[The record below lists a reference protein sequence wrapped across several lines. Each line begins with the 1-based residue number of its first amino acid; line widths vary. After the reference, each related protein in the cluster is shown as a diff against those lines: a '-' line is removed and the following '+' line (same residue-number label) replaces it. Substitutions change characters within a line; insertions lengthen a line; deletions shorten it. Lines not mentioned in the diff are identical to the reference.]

1 MFKSR
6 VFSLF
11 VYLLAASLLITLPA
25 AAQQTLG
32 GIVGS
37 LTDPTGSILPG
48 VTVTLTGEHNG
59 ITRTAATNGDGS
71 YTFVNLPIG
80 TYTLT
85 YTLTGFEAAKYP
97 GIQVQADRTST
108 LNVALKLGSA
118 DTSVTVTATPLMNAV
133 DTTVGYVLDK
143 TQIEAVPLPT
153 GSFTGLAILSPGVN
167 AELPG
172 GTGVNS
178 GLGNAPIWANGQRD
192 TSNSFLING
201 VDASNFFNGKSTS
214 QVESARIVNNTGQ
227 GNSAAGGVVPSAA
240 SVYLAIGNAIPTPAP
255 ETVEEVRVNSSMY
268 DAQQGSTSGAHIDLS
283 TKAGTNELH
292 GSAYLH
298 RGTNWI
304 NAAPFFFKKDDNIPA
319 ADKNPELHRY
329 TAGGDIGGPIIKNK
343 LFGYLAYQHLHISD
357 QETGDELLDVPY
369 GLTNDRSPSGLNTL
383 TTNGFDDDSHV
394 TFSSS
399 DWATNPVGLHLFQM
413 PAAPGE
419 PGAYLIPNQTGTA
432 TYFSPYDA
440 FLPGTATL
448 KSDQMVADLDWNA
461 SAGDTLSL
469 KYYYQHDP
477 ATSPYAFSNVPGFTA
492 HTDAGSQVFSINNA
506 QTLSSNFNLTESLG
520 FLREKVYV
528 TNDQLFNP
536 AAVGMS
542 PAFGNY
548 FPGITIID
556 ALGYNNP
563 GGEPVGEPTQ
573 PTLAIGPNAQSQG
586 SNTGV
591 FQNRIEPSAN
601 AIWTKGKHTV
611 TFGGSFAYTQ
621 LNVRDLRTGKGTVT
635 TPNFET
641 YQKNW
646 VTPYTTDGFAATTYL
661 QGNANRYYRANQ
673 VGIYLQD
680 KFQVTPR
687 LSLSAGLRY
696 DWNGGLTEKNGNIY
710 NFDPNPADP
719 NGYNFL
725 STGVDPNHNGLII
738 AGNNAN
744 GTAGVSKTTL
754 TGRQWGFGPRLGLAW
769 SPGALHD
776 KVVVRAGTGIYY
788 DRGELF
794 TYLSPGFAAGEIR
807 GGPNGAQQTPP
818 FVTEQNCTNY
828 NGNYDVGYYYEE
840 FIPICG
846 SDPLSGVTDGFNL
859 ATPWGPTLTAGPVN
873 PKASDAYIPS
883 VSDIEDGTSPYTLG
897 VYNRANKLPYS
908 INFTLNVQWQPRSD
922 MMIEIGYVGN
932 LGRHQIIPLPFNQAN
947 LATPTNPTH
956 LGTTAVQYFSYGYTI
971 NTGGV
976 PECVNNNCG
985 TYGSYMD
992 NYEGGNIDLRVPY
1005 VGYSSESERYT
1016 AAGISAYH
1024 ALQAHF
1030 EKRLSHGLQAGVSY
1044 TWSHTTDE
1052 QSGMGLFYN
1061 GNNPNYLRGGYGS
1074 ADFDRKHVINFT
1086 WSYMLPRFFS
1096 ETSVKGRI
1104 ADGWSI
1110 QGIGILQSGQPYSI
1124 IDYTGAVGSIF
1135 YSTFNGITNPIVPLA
1150 PGCTAKNA
1158 VTGDSGAFYSST
1170 NPSVYQGAALKS
1182 DCFTIPLLD
1191 PTTADGQSYG
1201 VPNND
1206 FFETKFVNGQRN
1218 IFRQAFQKR
1227 ADASLVKT
1235 VKVTSGSMFRYTLDV
1250 YNLTNTTSLDI
1261 PTDNVAQNPY
1271 YNNFAPPETSQ
1282 GNVQPTNC
1290 KTNPGSFDNAGIYAC
1305 PAGLG
1310 IARHTIGSARQIQM
1324 SLSYLF

>member
-1 MFKSR
+1 MLKIR
-6 VFSLF
+6 VSALF
-11 VYLLAASLLITLPA
+11 VSLLAVCLLLTLPA

-32 GIVGS
+32 GIAGA
-37 LTDPTGSILPG
+37 LTDPDGNSLPN

-59 ITRTAATNGDGS
+59 ITRTATTNDSGE

-80 TYTLT
+80 TYTLS
-85 YTLTGFEAAKYP
+85 YTLAGFEAAKYP
-97 GIQVQADRTST
+97 AIQVQADRTTS
-108 LNVALKLGSA
+108 LNVGLKLGSA
-118 DTSVTVTATPLMNAV
+118 DTSVTVSATPLMNAV

-143 TQIEAVPLPT
+143 AQIEAVPLPT

-167 AELPG
+167 AEFSG

-201 VDASNFFNGKSTS
+201 VDASNLFNGKSTS

-255 ETVEEVRVNSSMY
+255 ETVEEVRVNTSMY
-268 DAQQGSTSGAHIDLS
+268 DAEQGSTSGAHIDLS
-283 TKAGTNELH
+283 TKSGSDQVH

-298 RGTNWI
+298 RGTDWI
-304 NAAPFFFKKDDNIPA
+304 NAAPFFFKKDHNIPA

-329 TAGGDIGGPIIKNK
+329 TAGGDVGGPILKNK
-343 LFGYLAYQHLHISD
+343 LYGYLAYQHVHISD
-357 QETGDELLDVPY
+357 QETGDELLNVPY
-369 GLTNDRSPSGLNTL
+369 NLSDDRSPAGLTAL
-383 TTNGFDDDSHV
+383 AGGWGYVPDSA
-394 TFSSS
+394 S
-399 DWATNPVGLHLFQM
+399 DWATNPVGLRLFQY
-413 PAAPGE
+413 GSIGNE
-419 PGAYLIPNQTGTA
+419 PGSWLIPDQTPGDYA
-432 TYFSPYDA
+432 DYFSPYDA
-440 FLPGTATL
+440 FLPGTATF
-448 KSDQMVADLDWNA
+448 KSDQAVADLDWNA
-461 SAGDTLSL
+461 SAKDTLSL

-477 ATSPYAFSNVPGFTA
+477 STSPYAFSNVPGFTA

-506 QTLSSNFNLTESLG
+506 ETISSNFNLTETLG

-528 TNDQLFNP
+528 DNDQAFTP
-536 AAVGMS
+536 AEVGMS
-542 PAFGNY
+542 SAFGNY

-556 ALGYNNP
+556 ALGYANQ
-563 GGEPVGEPTQ
+563 GEPVGEPTQ

-591 FQNRIEPSAN
+591 FQNRLEPSAN
-601 AIWTKGKHTV
+601 AIWIKGRHTV

-621 LNVRDLRTGKGTVT
+621 LNVRDLRTGKGLVT
-635 TPNFET
+635 TPTFES
-641 YQKNW
+641 YEHNW
-646 VTPYTTDGFAATTYL
+646 VTPYTTNGFAATTYL

-673 VGIYLQD
+673 VGLYVQD
-680 KFQVTPR
+680 KFQITPR
-687 LSLSAGLRY
+687 LSLTAGLRY
-696 DWNGGLTEKNGNIY
+696 DWNGGLTEKNGDLY
-710 NFDPNPADP
+710 NFDPNSYVF
-719 NGYNFL
+719 NGSNAT
-725 STGVDPNHNGLII
+725 SSGLII

-744 GTAGVSKTTL
+744 GTPGVSKTTL
-754 TGRQWGFGPRLGLAW
+754 TGRQWGMAPRLGLAW
-769 SPGALHD
+769 QPGALD
-776 KVVVRAGTGIYY
+776 NKVVVRAGMGLYY

-807 GGPNGAQQTPP
+807 GGPNGVQQTPP

-828 NGNYDVGYYYEE
+828 QGNYDVGYYYEN

-846 SDPLSGVTDGFNL
+846 SDPLAGVTDGFNL
-859 ATPWGPTLTAGPVN
+859 ATPWGTTLTPGPSN
-873 PKASDAYIPS
+873 PSAADVTLPG

-908 INFTLNVQWQPRSD
+908 MNFTLNVQWQPRND

-932 LGRHQIIPLPFNQAN
+932 LGRHEIIPLPFNQAN
-947 LATPTNPTH
+947 LALPTNPTH
-956 LGTTAVQYFSYGYTI
+956 PGTPAEQDFSYGYTI
-971 NTGGV
+971 TNGGS
-976 PECVNNNCG
+976 PACVNEDPGCAYG
-985 TYGSYMD
+985 TYMD

-1005 VGYSSESERYT
+1005 IGYSSESLSYT

-1024 ALQAHF
+1024 ALQVHF
-1030 EKRLSHGLQAGVSY
+1030 EKRLSHGLQAGASY

-1061 GNNPNYLRGGYGS
+1061 GNNPNYLRSGYGS

-1086 WSYMLPRFFS
+1086 WSYTVPQFFA
-1096 ETSVKGRI
+1096 ETSWKGRA
-1104 ADGWSI
+1104 ADGWAI
-1110 QGIGILQSGQPYSI
+1110 QGLGIVQSGQPYSI

-1150 PGCTAKNA
+1150 PGCTPKNA
-1158 VTGDSGAFYSST
+1158 KTGFTGAFYNENT
-1170 NPSVYQGAALKS
+1170 NTGAALNAA
-1182 DCFTIPLLD
+1182 CFDIPLLD
-1191 PTTADGQSYG
+1191 PTTPEGESYG
-1201 VPNND
+1201 VPQGD
-1206 FFETKFVNGQRN
+1206 YFETKFVSGQRN
-1218 IFRQAFQKR
+1218 IFRQSLQKR

-1235 VKVTSGSMFRYTLDV
+1235 MKITSGNTLRYTIDV

-1271 YNNFAPPETSQ
+1271 YDNFAPQETGQ
-1282 GNVQPTNC
+1282 GNVIPQNC
-1290 KTNPGSFDNAGIYAC
+1290 ATSPGNFDNDGVYAC

-1310 IARHTIGSARQIQM
+1310 IARHTIGSSRQIQM
-1324 SLSYLF
+1324 SLSWLF